1 MTKLRS
7 YFIIIATLLLFGC
20 AAGVNFK
27 KLEENQLVLG
37 VTTKADVLTAM
48 GKPNT
53 KGTAVYNGIDVEVIN
68 YSYAKVGGD
77 ALNPGITPA
86 RSQGL
91 FFANNVLVGKNYS
104 SSFKIDN
111 TYFDVEK
118 AKTITEGQ
126 SKREVIET
134 LGESRS
140 LQIYPLVND
149 KDGYAMVYML
159 TQTKGFKHKQDILI
173 IEFDSNDIVTK
184 SSLTSTRQF

>member
-1 MTKLRS
+1 M
-7 YFIIIATLLLFGC
+7 ATSLLFGC
-20 AAGVNFK
+20 SAGVNFK
-27 KLEENQLVLG
+27 KLDENQLVLG
-37 VTTKADVLTAM
+37 VTTKTEVLTAM

-53 KGTAVYNGIDVEVIN
+53 KGSAVYNGINVDVIN

-91 FFANNVLVGKNYS
+91 FFADEILVGKNYS
-104 SSFKIDN
+104 SSFNIDN

-118 AKTITEGQ
+118 AKTIKEGQ
-126 SKREVIET
+126 SKSDVIET

-149 KDGYAMVYML
+149 KEGYAIVYML
-159 TQTKGFKHKQDILI
+159 TQAKGFKLKQDILI
-173 IEFDSNDIVTK
+173 VEFDSNDVVTK
-184 SSLTSTRQF
+184 SSLTSTGQF